1 MNWALRTYITTV
13 ILAGVTIAVTMPPSI
28 DRPYLFFALFA
39 LTIVS
44 STFKVKV
51 PIERGWASTSVSEAF
66 PLAALFLLGANAPLG
81 MAATGAALQTR
92 VFSPIPQP
100 WYRLLFN
107 AGALVV
113 TLAIVGVLYEL
124 AGGVPGGSLQA
135 LQLFPVVVAG
145 TTYFLCNSGLVA
157 TAVAWS
163 SEQSM
168 LRVWRET
175 LQWAAPTYYL
185 STAVAAITVVVVSTE
200 TYWLVALVALPLA
213 LGYRATRVYLQR
225 LDEEQQRLAVILE
238 RLGDAVI
245 ATTPS
250 GEVSLI
256 NAAAERLTGL
266 PAAAALERPLGEV
279 LWLVDR
285 ATREQRFDPVSHVGT
300 HGQVPSVVPLAIRE
314 HGSGAFRP
322 VDVSGNPLHPDR
334 GGLVFVIRDMSAHV
348 YVEQERFRVATL
360 ESLGVLAGGIAHDFN
375 NLLSAILGQ
384 VGLIRTDPEA
394 TPAIVDEA
402 QAAESA
408 CLRARS
414 LTRQLLTFAH
424 GGEPVLTVQR
434 VEPLIRDTVLLAAAG
449 STVTTD
455 FAVANH
461 LWPVAVDPAQFERV
475 IINLTLN
482 ACQAMPHGGRL
493 RVSAVNSSVA
503 SDFSHTLPP
512 PGDYVA
518 IAIADDG
525 VGITGEHLGRIFD
538 AYYTTKVGGTGLG
551 LATAH
556 AIVRA
561 HGGYITVRST
571 VGAGTEFTIFLP
583 RAVEASATASTRAT
597 VHPQRVRVLV
607 MDDESIVRDATANMV
622 RRLGYA
628 CDTAGDGHE
637 AIARVEAALSQ
648 GERFD
653 VALLDLRV
661 PGGMS
666 GEEAAERLMRLD
678 PMLRTVAC
686 SGYTRSTA
694 LSNPR
699 DHGFTTA
706 LPKPFTIERLAEMLE
721 AVSRP
726 HSSH

>member
-1 MNWALRTYITTV
+1 MNWALRTYVATV
-13 ILAGVTIAVTMPPSI
+13 ILAGTAIAVTMTPST
-28 DRPYLFFALFA
+28 DRPYLFVSLFA

-66 PLAALFLLGANAPLG
+66 PLAALFLLDANAPLG
-81 MAATGAALQTR
+81 MAAAGAALQAR

-113 TLAIVGVLYEL
+113 TLAIVGVMYEL
-124 AGGVPGGSLQA
+124 AGGVPGGSLQT
-135 LQLFPVVVAG
+135 LRLMPVVVAG

-163 SEQSM
+163 SDQSM

-185 STAVAAITVVVVSTE
+185 STAVAAITVVVVTTE

-245 ATTPS
+245 ATTPQ
-250 GEVSLI
+250 GDVSVI
-256 NAAAERLTGL
+256 NAAAERLTGMS
-266 PAAAALERPLGEV
+266 AAAAVGRPLADV
-279 LWLVDR
+279 LWLADR
-285 ATREQRFDPVSHVGT
+285 ATHAQRFDPVGHVGT
-300 HGQVPSVVPLAIRE
+300 HGQVPSVAPLAIRE

-348 YVEQERFRVATL
+348 YVEQERFRIAKL

-384 VGLIRTDPEA
+384 VGLIRTDPDA
-394 TPAIVDEA
+394 TPAIVDGA

-434 VEPLIRDTVLLAAAG
+434 IETLIRDTVMLATGG
-449 STVTTD
+449 SSVTTD
-455 FAVANH
+455 FAVAH
-461 LWPVAVDPAQFERV
+461 DLWPVAVDAAQLERV

-482 ACQAMPHGGRL
+482 SCQAMPLGGRL
-493 RVSAVNSSVA
+493 RVTAVNSSVA
-503 SDFSHTLPP
+503 RDFSHSSPP
-512 PGDYVA
+512 PGDYVEVA
-518 IAIADDG
+518 VADDG
-525 VGITGEHLGRIFD
+525 IGIAREHLGRIFD

-561 HGGYITVRST
+561 HGGYINVRSC
-571 VGAGTEFTIFLP
+571 VGTGTEFTVYLP
-583 RAVEASATASTRAT
+583 RAVDASVTASTRSA
-597 VHPQRVRVLV
+597 VPSQRVRVLV

-628 CDTAGDGHE
+628 CDTAVDGHE

-648 GERFD
+648 GERID

-666 GEEAAERLMRLD
+666 GEEAAERLLRLD
-678 PMLRTVAC
+678 PRLRTVAC
-686 SGYTRSTA
+686 SGYTQSTA
-694 LSNPR
+694 LSDPR
-699 DHGFTTA
+699 GCGFTTA